1 MSAPEP
7 ENLDRGR
14 RGHFLY
20 GRSVGPLVGP
30 WIACIVIAALTWWF
44 ETRMPA
50 FHDVVRPIYW
60 ILVAILI
67 VVTARALRGRGGVRR
82 HGERRH
88 GDRRH
93 NKS

>member
-7 ENLDRGR
+7 GGHDRER

-20 GRSVGPLVGP
+20 GRRVGPLVGP
-30 WIACIVIAALTWWF
+30 WIACIIIATLTWWF
-44 ETRMPA
+44 ETKMPA
-50 FHDVVRPIYW
+50 FHDVVRPVYW
-60 ILVAILI
+60 ILLVVLI
-67 VVTARALRGRGGVRR
+67 IVTARALRSRASRRR

-93 NKS
+93 RES